1 MAHLFPDC
9 VGGVDVVANAEN
21 IKRLL
26 KLPYTTNSSISMMV
40 HRIGNTLLID
50 EFDVHKYL
58 LQQEK
63 GDWQWLRS
71 FIYETILSRL
81 SDPERNLFVK
91 STARAEAT
99 QQRSLLSKFLY
110 HSVSRAEESADTVPD
125 VNEINIVNPQFRL
138 TGPVLPEPN
147 IEENVPDPEH
157 TNHTYNRNVV
167 WTFEDIRMLI
177 GTDMAIFGG
186 DSRPC
191 ISLRLRDMRQPINV
205 LTGIDYWLDNLMC
218 NVPEVVMCY
227 HLDGLVQNYEIIKT
241 EDLPHLENSKFSP
254 KVIRNVAQNILS
266 FLKQNAT
273 KSGHTYW
280 LFKGR
285 NDDVVK
291 LYDLSSLCTTG
302 EFGNSETPVTN
313 HQAGAGTTDD
323 NDNKNPFTVPVAM
336 LLYKVARN
344 MKNASNRMSAKQA
357 GSIKALLDNCIK
369 LLPKEKYPQ
378 IVTSSYYLLSDLH
391 VPTGI
396 DPNSPNFDD
405 DVESDMQSMYEDEND
420 DGFDVPRTSSSSS
433 SLTSSIAVKNI
444 YESASETK
452 LDKNWKHNA
461 SPAPLSGCV
470 EERCDIALQYI
481 ANGLGCLQYFS
492 STEEKLAKEREEI
505 AKQQEK
511 MRIIQEEQNPNMV
524 KYGAAIPLPYEQ
536 LRRTSSECMVAIPKG
551 ERRSGNGGDDNSGTD
566 KRNRRKS
573 ETIAPPKESVRD
585 AAKSLALK
593 CQAGS
598 IQSWNVHLKL
608 LLLEKACLIYATLT
622 ERAYRSE
629 QYGNALKFISMA
641 MKCQHIVTTHMSS
654 ISSQKPCLL
663 GRAGDCFFQCAQ
675 NFTAIETYLK
685 QFDDMRDVDAA
696 IKHELKNDIEGIDA
710 QSKLPRPTA
719 KIEQLIITGI
729 ACYQTALDYATSQE
743 SRHELLGRL
752 GSVHNELGVKYMHWA
767 QTAYEQFQNTDK
779 SNVKSSGD
787 GDGDADQEDGG
798 TAEPTYLDFS
808 RQSYDCLIKGIA
820 CFEEI
825 NDDANL
831 AILLCNMGRF
841 MRFRAHLNES
851 KENFNFKKKC
861 YHSAFTH
868 YQRALAILESKKRNC
883 DLWAVVTWE
892 LSTSKFTL
900 GKLMLQYFADDMVG
914 ENLNR
919 IIFNVQ
925 FDDSIFI
932 IRNVTTDRR
941 NRTGEYRFATGLV
954 EIVRY
959 RNART
964 ASNHVPNS
972 FGTNLSPIGQ
982 HLLSHLLDGDGKRS
996 AKEEIASA
1004 VSFVLRKRLENIR
1017 VN

>member
-1 MAHLFPDC
+1 MYDFAWKIRRLCVIYRCRLQLRIDQPPDEAATGDGSSVKSQAIVKHQIVRSPANFAELQCNTDLNVPPTNWLNSSINSYGLQQALSQSTGFSSFRMAHLFPDC
-9 VGGVDVVANAEN
+9 VGEVDVVANAEN

-91 STARAEAT
+91 SSARAEAT

-110 HSVSRAEESADTVPD
+110 HSVSRTEESADAAPD
-125 VNEINIVNPQFRL
+125 ESDANIAHPQFRL

-147 IEENVPDPEH
+147 IEENLPDPEH

-186 DSRPC
+186 NSRPC

-291 LYDLSSLCTTG
+291 LYDLSSLCTTS
-302 EFGNSETPVTN
+302 EFGNSEAATTS
-313 HQAGAGTTDD
+313 HQPAAEASTDG
-323 NDNKNPFTVPVAM
+323 DNKNPFTVPVAM

-344 MKNASNRMSAKQA
+344 MKNSSERMSAKQA
-357 GSIKALLDNCIK
+357 GSIKALLENCIK

-391 VPTGI
+391 VPTNI
-396 DPNSPNFDD
+396 DPNAPNFDD
-405 DVESDMQSMYEDEND
+405 DRESDTQSMYEDEKYSD
-420 DGFDVPRTSSSSS
+420 DGFDVPQTSST
-433 SLTSSIAVKNI
+433 TSSIAVKNI

-461 SPAPLSGCV
+461 SPAPLTGSV
-470 EERCDIALQYI
+470 EERCDIALHYI
-481 ANGLGCLQYFS
+481 AKGLGCLQYFS

-511 MRIIQEEQNPNMV
+511 IRIIQEEQNPTMV
-524 KYGAAIPLPYEQ
+524 KSYQAIPLPYEQ
-536 LRRTSSECMVAIPKG
+536 LRRTSSDASQCVVALPKG
-551 ERRSGNGGDDNSGTD
+551 ERRSTGR
-566 KRNRRKS
+566 RNRSKS
-573 ETIAPPKESVRD
+573 ETTAPPKESIHD

-598 IQSWNVHLKL
+598 IHSWNVHLKL

-622 ERAYRSE
+622 ERAYQSE
-629 QYGNALKFISMA
+629 QYGNALKFISLA
-641 MKCQHIVTTHMSS
+641 VKCQHIVTTHMSS
-654 ISSQKPCLL
+654 IASQKPCLL
-663 GRAGDCFFQCAQ
+663 GRAGDCFYQCAQ

-685 QFDDMRDVDAA
+685 QFDDGREVDAA
-696 IKHELKNDIEGIDA
+696 IESELKNDIESIDEK
-710 QSKLPRPTA
+710 SKLPRPA
-719 KIEQLIITGI
+719 ANAERLIIASI
-729 ACYQTALDYATSQE
+729 ACYQTALDHATSKE

-752 GSVHNELGVKYMHWA
+752 GSVRNELGVKYMHWA
-767 QTAYEQFQNTDK
+767 QAEYHKVQDAEDSANELCGDDSVAGAPKDSTTD
-779 SNVKSSGD
+779 
-787 GDGDADQEDGG
+787 
-798 TAEPTYLDFS
+798 EPSYLDLSS
-808 RQSYDCLIKGIA
+808 RSYDCLIRGIA

-841 MRFRAHLNES
+841 MRFRAHLDDS
-851 KENFNFKKKC
+851 KENFAFKKKC
-861 YHSAFTH
+861 YEGAFTH
-868 YQRALAILESKKRNC
+868 YQRALGILESKKRNC

-892 LSTSKFTL
+892 LSTGKFTL
-900 GKLMLQYFADDMVG
+900 GKHMLQYFADDMVSSTR
-914 ENLNR
+914 LPIRTIQR
-919 IIFNVQ
+919 I
-925 FDDSIFI
+925 
-932 IRNVTTDRR
+932 
-941 NRTGEYRFATGLV
+941 
-954 EIVRY
+954 
-959 RNART
+959 
-964 ASNHVPNS
+964 
-972 FGTNLSPIGQ
+972 
-982 HLLSHLLDGDGKRS
+982 
-996 AKEEIASA
+996 
-1004 VSFVLRKRLENIR
+1004 
-1017 VN
+1017 

>member
-1 MAHLFPDC
+1 MNHLQLRIDQPPDESPTGDESSVKSKAIVKHQIVRSPANFAQLQCNTDLNVPPTNWLNSSINSYGLQQALSQSTGFSSFRMAHLFPDC
-9 VGGVDVVANAEN
+9 VGEVDVVANAEN

-26 KLPYTTNSSISMMV
+26 KLPYATNSSISMMV

-50 EFDVHKYL
+50 EFDVHRYL
-58 LQQEK
+58 LQKEK

-110 HSVSRAEESADTVPD
+110 HSVSRTEESAEAVPD
-125 VNEINIVNPQFRL
+125 VNEFNIVNPQFRL

-186 DSRPC
+186 HSRPC

-302 EFGNSETPVTN
+302 EFGNSEAPATS
-313 HQAGAGTTDD
+313 HQPAAETSEDG
-323 NDNKNPFTVPVAM
+323 DNKNPFTVPVAM

-344 MKNASNRMSAKQA
+344 MKNASDRMNAKQA

-391 VPTGI
+391 VPTGT
-396 DPNSPNFDD
+396 DPNAPNFDD
-405 DVESDMQSMYEDEND
+405 DAESDTQSMYEDEKYSD
-420 DGFDVPRTSSSSS
+420 DGFDVPQTSSS
-433 SLTSSIAVKNI
+433 TSSIAVKNI
-444 YESASETK
+444 YESAGESK

-461 SPAPLSGCV
+461 SPAPLSGTA
-470 EERCDIALQYI
+470 EERCDIALEYI
-481 ANGLGCLQYFS
+481 AKGLNCLQYFS
-492 STEEKLAKEREEI
+492 STEDKLAKEREEI
-505 AKQQEK
+505 VKQQEK

-524 KYGAAIPLPYEQ
+524 KSYQAIPLPYEQ
-536 LRRTSSECMVAIPKG
+536 LRRTSSDASQIVAALPKG
-551 ERRSGNGGDDNSGTD
+551 QKSSGGSGSGG
-566 KRNRRKS
+566 KRNRSKS
-573 ETIAPPKESVRD
+573 ETTAPSKESIRD
-585 AAKSLALK
+585 AAKSLAPK
-593 CQAGS
+593 CPAGS
-598 IQSWNVHLKL
+598 IHSWNVHLKL

-622 ERAYRSE
+622 ERAYQNE
-629 QYGNALKFISMA
+629 EYGNALKFISLA
-641 MKCQHIVTTHMSS
+641 IKCQHIVTTHMSS

-675 NFTAIETYLK
+675 NFGNIDTILR
-685 QFDDMRDVDAA
+685 QFDDVRPTDAA
-696 IKHELKNDIEGIDA
+696 IKHELKNDIESIDEK
-710 QSKLPRPTA
+710 SKLPRPDNNMA
-719 KIEQLIITGI
+719 QLIISSI
-729 ACYQTALDYATSQE
+729 ACYQTALDYATSEE

-752 GSVHNELGVKYMHWA
+752 GSVRNELGVKYMHWA
-767 QTAYEQFQNTDK
+767 QAEYQKSLRPDEHKDETTD
-779 SNVKSSGD
+779 GEGAD
-787 GDGDADQEDGG
+787 GGEDQE
-798 TAEPTYLDFS
+798 TNAEPMYLNLSS
-808 RQSYDCLIKGIA
+808 RSYDCLIRGIA

-825 NDDANL
+825 NDEANL

-841 MRFRAHLNES
+841 WRFRAHLDDS

-861 YHSAFTH
+861 YDSAFTH

-883 DLWAVVTWE
+883 NLWEVVTWE
-892 LSTSKFTL
+892 LSTGKFTL
-900 GKLMLQYFADDMVG
+900 GKHMLEYFAGDMVS
-914 ENLNR
+914 L
-919 IIFNVQ
+919 
-925 FDDSIFI
+925 SLSL
-932 IRNVTTDRR
+932 
-941 NRTGEYRFATGLV
+941 LV
-954 EIVRY
+954 
-959 RNART
+959 
-964 ASNHVPNS
+964 
-972 FGTNLSPIGQ
+972 
-982 HLLSHLLDGDGKRS
+982 
-996 AKEEIASA
+996 
-1004 VSFVLRKRLENIR
+1004 
-1017 VN
+1017 